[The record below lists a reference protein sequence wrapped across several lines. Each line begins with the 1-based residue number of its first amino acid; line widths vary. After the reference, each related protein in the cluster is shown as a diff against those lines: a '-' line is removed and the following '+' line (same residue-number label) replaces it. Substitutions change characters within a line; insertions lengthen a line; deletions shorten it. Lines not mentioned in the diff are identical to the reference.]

1 VALSALGLALAAAF
15 LHATWNVLLGGSRD
29 VLAATAVALST
40 SVVLAA
46 PVAAVTWDVEAAA
59 VPYVVV
65 SGALEAAY
73 FLLLTAAYQR
83 HDVSV
88 VYPIARGAAPVLV
101 LLGALAIGET
111 PTALAAAGVVL
122 VGIGVLAVRG
132 GAHAGRG
139 GLALGLA
146 VAGTIAAYTLVDSRG
161 IDHASPIPYL
171 VLVLIPAAA
180 VSIAATRGARL
191 RAELRPATVASGV
204 LGFAAYA
211 LVLAALRL
219 APAAAVAAVRETSVV
234 IAVALAGLLLGEPVG
249 RRRLAGATLV
259 VVGVA
264 LLAT

>member
-1 VALSALGLALAAAF
+1 
-15 LHATWNVLLGGSRD
+15 
-29 VLAATAVALST
+29 
-40 SVVLAA
+40 
-46 PVAAVTWDVEAAA
+46 
-59 VPYVVV
+59 
-65 SGALEAAY
+65 
-73 FLLLTAAYQR
+73 
-83 HDVSV
+83 
-88 VYPIARGAAPVLV
+88 
-101 LLGALAIGET
+101 
-111 PTALAAAGVVL
+111 VL

-139 GLALGLA
+139 ALALGLA

-171 VLVLIPAAA
+171 VLVLVPAAV
-180 VSIAATRGARL
+180 VSIAVTRGERL
-191 RAELRPATVASGV
+191 RAELRLATVASGL

-211 LVLAALRL
+211 LVLAALQL

-259 VVGVA
+259 VAGVA